1 MMISEPRP
9 PVIIIGDPKEHQKLP
24 KETIQ
29 RRRSNFL
36 MVLFMLGLC
45 GLFVWFFMRPAD
57 ALPGG
62 AVVTYEEGVPL
73 ETFLMGLKDRGII
86 RSVIVT
92 RLLVGVYGSEK
103 KVPAGEYYIEESEW
117 LPAIAKQLAKG
128 DHRIPTIKVTFPEG
142 MTSREMA
149 ELLGKKIPGFDER
162 TFRVLAEGK
171 EGYLF
176 PNTYEFFATVKPSEI
191 IEKLTEEHDEQ
202 LKTLAED
209 LRVSGRTEE
218 EMVIMASILE
228 GEVNIPEDRA
238 IVAGILWKRMA
249 MKMPLQVD
257 ATFVYLLG
265 KGSAELTLTDL
276 SVESPYNT
284 YRNKG
289 LPPGPINNPGLE
301 AMRAAITPKES
312 PYLFYLSDDEGTVH
326 YAKTFDE
333 HKANKAKYLR

>member
-24 KETIQ
+24 KEVVE

-36 MVLFMLGLC
+36 MTLFILGIC
-45 GLFVWFFMRPAD
+45 GAVVWSFFRPAE

-62 AVVTYEEGVPL
+62 AIVSYEEAVPL
-73 ETFLMGLKDRGII
+73 ETFLEGLKDKGVI
-86 RSVIVT
+86 RSVILT

-103 KVPAGEYYIEESEW
+103 KVPAGEYFIREGEW
-117 LPAIAKQLAKG
+117 LPSIAKQLAKG
-128 DHRIPTIKVTFPEG
+128 DHQIPTIKVTFPEG

-149 ELLGKKIPGFDER
+149 DLLGKRIPGFDEK
-162 TFRVLAEGK
+162 TFLSLAEAQ

-176 PNTYEFFATVKPSEI
+176 PNTYEFFATVKPPEI
-191 IEKLTEEHDEQ
+191 IDKLQEEYKEQVGSLKEELERSGYTEK
-202 LKTLAED
+202 
-209 LRVSGRTEE
+209 

-228 GEVNIPEDRA
+228 GEVNTSEDRV
-238 IVAGILWKRMA
+238 IVAGILWKRIG

-265 KGSAELTLTDL
+265 KGSEELTLTDL
-276 SVESPYNT
+276 SVDSPYNT

-301 AMRAAITPKES
+301 AMRSAITPKDS
-312 PYLFYLSDDEGTVH
+312 PYLFYLSDKEGVTH